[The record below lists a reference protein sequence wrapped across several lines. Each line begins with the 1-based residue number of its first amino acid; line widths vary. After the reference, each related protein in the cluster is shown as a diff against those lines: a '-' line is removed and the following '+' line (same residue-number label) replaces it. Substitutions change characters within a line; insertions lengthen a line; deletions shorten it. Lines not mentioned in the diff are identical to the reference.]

1 MLAIET
7 KSLPASG
14 SAVNSNGACLLP
26 SQWGA
31 VALPAVLTLIV
42 ATLFIPIELS
52 FYVFGLRL
60 TVTRLIFLIIAPFLF
75 VKLMKK
81 LAAGRYRF
89 VLSDLFFCF
98 TAIWM
103 IYAAANIDGIEGAL
117 SHAGPEV
124 LELTVA
130 YFAARTL
137 LSESGQALLLIEKL
151 CQVIAIVAL
160 IGLLDPLT
168 GRYITREIAAQLSGY
183 PIHISDWADAHRL
196 GLLRA
201 SGPVEHPILFG
212 FVCAIGLLFS
222 TSIAMSGRWFFMA
235 ACGLG
240 AIFSFSSA
248 PVQSIIIG
256 FALLTY
262 ARLTSGLPYR
272 WTLLLS
278 IAGAAIFSA
287 FLISNNPLG
296 FIISNLIFDP
306 ASGYYRYWTWVTVL
320 AHVSQSPWY
329 GLGYGVL
336 PEEINHTI
344 DALWLVLAIH
354 SGFPG
359 AILTFFS
366 LVSAS
371 SLPASRR
378 KANLSEQEER
388 LGITLG
394 IVVSLT
400 VFIALT
406 VHFWGSVW
414 VLTGLLA
421 GTRAQLGELGRLSPR
436 IPETNAARRDTGPPL
451 IMNQS
456 WRRAP

>member
-1 MLAIET
+1 MLAVET
-7 KSLPASG
+7 KSTAAS
-14 SAVNSNGACLLP
+14 SCPVNNSDGGCFLP
-26 SQWGA
+26 SRRVA
-31 VALPAVLTLIV
+31 AALPAALALIV

-60 TVTRLIFLIIAPFLF
+60 TVTRLIFLILTPFLL
-75 VKLMKK
+75 VKFTRKM
-81 LAAGRYRF
+81 AAGRYRF
-89 VLSDLFFCF
+89 VLSDLFVCCS
-98 TAIWM
+98 AVWM
-103 IYAAANIDGIEGAL
+103 VFATANIDGIEGAL
-117 SHAGPEV
+117 SHAGPEL
-124 LELTVA
+124 LEISVA

-137 LSESGQALLLIEKL
+137 LSGPGQALLLIKRL
-151 CQVIAIVAL
+151 CQAIAIVAL

-183 PIHISDWADAHRL
+183 PIHISDWGDAYRM

-201 SGPVEHPILFG
+201 SGPVEHPILLG

-222 TSIAMSGRWFFMA
+222 ASIGMRGRWAIFPSCA
-235 ACGLG
+235 LG

-256 FALLTY
+256 LALLLY
-262 ARLTSGLPYR
+262 ARLTPGISFR
-272 WTLLLS
+272 WILLFAM
-278 IAGAAIFSA
+278 AGAAIFSA

-320 AHVSQSPWY
+320 NHVSLSPWY

-344 DALWLVLAIH
+344 DSLWLILAIH
-354 SGFPG
+354 SGYPG
-359 AILTFFS
+359 AGLIFFS

-371 SLPASRR
+371 SLPTSRR
-378 KANLSEQEER
+378 KASLSDQEER

-394 IVVSLT
+394 IVASLT

-406 VHFWGSVW
+406 VHFWGSIW
-414 VLTGLLA
+414 ILTGLLA
-421 GTRAQLGELGRLSPR
+421 GTRAHLGELGRLSLRPA
-436 IPETNAARRDTGPPL
+436 ETNSPCQGKDL
-451 IMNQS
+451 
-456 WRRAP
+456 APA